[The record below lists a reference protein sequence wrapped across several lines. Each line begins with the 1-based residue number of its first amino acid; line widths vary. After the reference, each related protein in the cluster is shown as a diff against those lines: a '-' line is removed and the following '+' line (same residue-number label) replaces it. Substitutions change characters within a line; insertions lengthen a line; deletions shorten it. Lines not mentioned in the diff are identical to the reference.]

1 MHVKAAAN
9 VLICACFLPT
19 SAIEN
24 PDEESELALLTA
36 YAPTVPVDTLR
47 QLCKAFAELRGL
59 VENGT
64 ITYPYSTRE
73 AVAVAKHLQ
82 RFPRDEVG
90 SVLVSVFAVSI
101 RNCGTDTRHCTGERV
116 CF

>member
-1 MHVKAAAN
+1 MHAKADTD
-9 VLICACFLPT
+9 VFIRTCFPNT

-36 YAPTVPVDTLR
+36 YAPNVPADILR
-47 QLCKAFAELRGL
+47 QLCKAFAELRDL

-82 RFPRDEVG
+82 RFPTDEVG
-90 SVLVSVFAVSI
+90 SELVSVSAASI
-101 RNCGTDTRHCTGERV
+101 QKCWD
-116 CF
+116 